1 MPCPA
6 RLPFARALAALLLAL
21 PLAAAQGVPAEEL
34 LPGHE
39 GPHDVAVPRPEA
51 VLGWEPGSWHVEPEA
66 LVAYMEALAAASDRV
81 STWTY
86 ARSHEGKRLVLAA
99 ITSPANQARLEEL
112 RAAHVRAVREGTP
125 PADGD
130 PLVVWLGYSVH
141 GNEPSGSNA
150 APTVAWH
157 LASSS
162 DPDVEALLERTIV
175 LVDPTIN
182 PDGLDRFA
190 TWVNMHKGRQ
200 VVASGATRE
209 HREAWP
215 GGRTNHYWFDLN
227 RDWLLLAHPE
237 SQGRIEQYHRWLPNV
252 LTDHHEM
259 GTGSSFFFQPG
270 VPSRRNPN
278 TPEGNHALTRAIAEH
293 HAAALDAIGQM
304 YYSEERFD
312 DFYYGKGST
321 YPDVNG
327 SVGILFEQASSRGH
341 LQEGLWGEL
350 PFAETIR
357 NQAVTSLSTLAGA
370 DALRHELMEWQRTF
384 GQVAMDE
391 AREGD
396 VAGWV
401 FGLPHDPARVQH
413 MLDVLHAHQIEVHP
427 LGADVE
433 QDGRSFRAGEAW
445 LVPAVQRQARLA
457 RALFERRFEFEDPVF
472 YDVSAWTLPLAHDV
486 HDVALPMG
494 TDLGPLRGDALA
506 GRGGSIGQLPETA
519 GMGWLIPWDQYRA
532 PREVASLLR
541 EGVQLAV
548 VARPFLVEGENGPRE
563 WPAGTV
569 FVPAGRQ
576 DLERSRV
583 ERLLRLAEV
592 TGGFDIG
599 VAKSGFTDRGPDLG
613 SPHVHRVRDVKPV
626 ILIGSGTSSY
636 RAGELWHLLDHQ
648 WGLHTALV
656 EGDALSDALLDET
669 THVVL
674 AGGVP
679 SSLGSSGFERLSSW
693 VRAGGTVV
701 AVGLGA
707 AGWAERELLGLGD
720 DDGYDPLPADPEAPG
735 PESDDAEVEV
745 EQDSDPRRL
754 PYADYETLRADTL
767 VGGAIYGV
775 ELDLTHPLAFGFH
788 DPWLP
793 VFRQGSGVM
802 RRTSDPFAQAGV
814 YADEPL
820 LAGFSSDWNA
830 RRIGDTPAVTA
841 QRVGGGCV
849 IRIADAPWFRGAWP
863 GSARLMANALF
874 QSVAIERTGAIRQA
888 GERGADAGV
897 DAFEDEH

>member
-6 RLPFARALAALLLAL
+6 RLPLARALAALLLASTTL
-21 PLAAAQGVPAEEL
+21 TSTGLAQGQPVEAL

-39 GPHDVAVPRPEA
+39 GPHDAAVPRPEA
-51 VLGWEPGSWHVEPEA
+51 ILGWEPGSWHVEPEA
-66 LVAYMEALAAASDRV
+66 LVAYVEALATASERV
-81 STWTY
+81 SVQTY

-99 ITSPANQARLEEL
+99 ITSPANQARLDDL
-112 RAAHVRAVREGTP
+112 REAHVDAVLAGRA
-125 PADGD
+125 PAEGD

-150 APTVAWH
+150 APAVAWH
-157 LASSS
+157 LASST
-162 DPDVEALLERTIV
+162 DPQVEALLERTIV
-175 LVDPTIN
+175 LLDPTIN

-200 VVASGATRE
+200 LVSSGAARE

-237 SQGRIEQYHRWLPNV
+237 SRGRVEQYHRWLPNV

-259 GTGSSFFFQPG
+259 GTSSTFFFQPG
-270 VPSRRNPN
+270 VPTRRNPN
-278 TPEGNHALTRAIAEH
+278 TPEGNHTLTRAIAEY
-293 HAAALDAIGQM
+293 HAAALDAIGQT

-341 LQEGLWGEL
+341 LQDGAWGEL

-357 NQAVTSLSTLAGA
+357 NQAVTSLSTLVGA
-370 DALRHELMEWQRTF
+370 DALRNELMTWQREF
-384 GQVAMDE
+384 GEIARNE

-413 MLDVLHAHQIEVHP
+413 MLDVLRQHQIEVHP
-427 LGADVE
+427 LGADME
-433 QDGRSFRAGEAW
+433 QDGHSFRAGEAW
-445 LVPAVQRQARLA
+445 VVPAVQRQARLA

-486 HDVALPMG
+486 HDVALAAG
-494 TDLGPLRGDALA
+494 TDVAALYASEPSARTSGLGELPDAE
-506 GRGGSIGQLPETA
+506 GV
-519 GMGWLIPWDQYRA
+519 MGWLIPWDQYRA
-532 PREVASLLR
+532 PREVAALQR

-548 VARPFLVEGENGPRE
+548 VARPFLGVGPEGERT

-569 FVPAGRQ
+569 FIPTGRQ
-576 DLERSRV
+576 TLDAEWLQD
-583 ERLLRLAEV
+583 LLRMAEV
-592 TGGFDIG
+592 TGGFNVG
-599 VAKSGFTDRGPDLG
+599 ALTSGFTTQGPDLG
-613 SPHVHRVRDVKPV
+613 SPHVHRLDEVRPTL
-626 ILIGSGTSSY
+626 LIGPGSSSY
-636 RAGELWHLLDHQ
+636 RAGELWHLLDNQ
-648 WGLHTALV
+648 WGLATALV
-656 EGDALSDALLDET
+656 EGEALSDGVLADS

-679 SSLGSSGFERLSSW
+679 SGLSSAGRDRLASW
-693 VRAGGTVV
+693 VRSGGTVV

-707 AGWAERELLGLGD
+707 AGWAERELLGLD
-720 DDGYDPLPADPEAPG
+720 ADDGYDPLPDADG
-735 PESDDAEVEV
+735 PSEDEDATDAEP
-745 EQDSDPRRL
+745 PRRQ

-767 VGGAIYGV
+767 VGGAIFEV
-775 ELDLTHPLAFGFH
+775 QLDLTHPLAFGFH
-788 DPWLP
+788 DGRLP
-793 VFRQGSGVM
+793 VFRQGSGVL
-802 RRTSDPFAQAGV
+802 RRTRDPFAQAGV
-814 YADEPL
+814 YSPSPL
-820 LAGFSSDWNA
+820 LAGFASDWNVQ
-830 RRIGDTPAVTA
+830 RIGDTPAVTA
-841 QRVGGGCV
+841 QRVGRGCV
-849 IRIADAPWFRGAWP
+849 IRLADAPWFRGAWP

-874 QSVAIERTGAIRQA
+874 QSAAIEFTGAIRQA
-888 GERGADAGV
+888 GRDDAEASHADAL
-897 DAFEDEH
+897 EDEH